1 MRLGPELL
9 WVLIAMA
16 GGIARYLDQYL
27 KTGQAPKLGLM
38 LGHAIVSGFAGYMV
52 VQITIKFQPDWAV
65 VAAGAGGYLGTQGL
79 EWVSWVVRARVSS
92 YLPPPRGDMPP
103 DPPPATPVPPSSTSP
118 PQGGQ
123 G

>member
-1 MRLGPELL
+1 MRFGPELL

-38 LGHAIVSGFAGYMV
+38 LGHAVVSGFAGYMV

-65 VAAGAGGYLGTQGL
+65 IAAGAGGYLGIQGL
-79 EWVSWVVRARVSS
+79 EWLSWMLRARVAS
-92 YLPPPRGDMPP
+92 YLPPPRQDMPM
-103 DPPPATPVPPSSTSP
+103 DPPPGPSSSP
-118 PQGGQ
+118 PTTPTNGGQ